1 MLAWYDHVC
10 DGTRFLFSRI
20 FLKSARSLKT
30 LLGKKMV
37 QKGALDRWK
46 KCQVFCSKELDEKR
60 AFMQRKKTW
69 KYNLPPGG
77 LASFSLTNII

>member
-1 MLAWYDHVC
+1 M
-10 DGTRFLFSRI
+10 
-20 FLKSARSLKT
+20 
-30 LLGKKMV
+30 
-37 QKGALDRWK
+37 K
-46 KCQVFCSKELDEKR
+46 KCKVFCSKELDEKR